1 MKLKAP
7 RGGVAP
13 TDNRRR
19 ALARL
24 KCEERDRRDIAI
36 INLRAKRLNRQ
47 VKDTL
52 GYQRLP

>member
-36 INLRAKRLNRQ
+36 MNLRAKRLNRQ